1 MTKFKFDIKPVE
13 QARPRA
19 TIFKKFD
26 RKTSRFRNSVRMYD
40 PKKVSEYKQIVAMLA
55 TQQVKMK
62 KYSKPSGALSV
73 RMTFTVPLLKSFTK
87 KQTLMAKILELLP
100 HKKPDLS
107 NYIKST
113 EDGLNGILWNDDG
126 QICQLIC
133 SKHFGEKPSVEIDVS
148 VINENEY

>member
-1 MTKFKFDIKPVE
+1 MTKFKFEVKPVE

-26 RKTSRFRNSVRMYD
+26 TRTRRFKNSVRMYD
-40 PKKVSEYKQIVAMLA
+40 PKKVSDYKKIIAMLA
-55 TQQVKMK
+55 VQQTRIK
-62 KYSKPSGALSV
+62 KYTKPKGALSV
-73 RMTFTVPLLKSFTK
+73 RMTFTVPMLKSFTK
-87 KQTLMAKILELLP
+87 KKTLMAKLLELLP

-133 SKHFGEKPSVEIDVS
+133 SKQFGEKPSVEVDIS

>member
-19 TIFKKFD
+19 TITKKFD
-26 RKTSRFRNSVRMYD
+26 NRKRRFKNSVRMYD
-40 PKKVSEYKQIVAMLA
+40 PEKVSEYKVIIGMLA
-55 TQQVKMK
+55 RQQVKMK
-62 KYSKPSGALSV
+62 RYEKPKGALSV
-73 RMTFTVPLLKSFTK
+73 RMTFTVPMLKSFTK
-87 KQTLMAKILELLP
+87 KKTLMAKLLELLP

-133 SKHFGEKPSVEIDVS
+133 SKQFGEKPSVEVEVTI
-148 VINENEY
+148 INQNEY